1 MLYFAGVAVPFRFS
15 DMGGKKKGVS
25 APGRGSSTRGQG
37 GGSKTLPLDQKQT
50 VSTVGEGEG
59 TPSAHKHD
67 DLKSIPNSQGVQQM
81 EEADPS
87 SSGLQVGTGMKHAG
101 ESECKE
107 VTPDSISMQVDTG
120 VKHSGEMTPDRSIS
134 TGCEVSDMW
143 RCTECRRIVKEMID
157 THPQKD
163 DYVAKLGELCIAHAV
178 EWRQMLEGPS
188 GEQKSDIQSSDVE
201 SSMENQS
208 AGLLPAEVSCSHIFT
223 LGSGNERYSS
233 VWRVKVCCV
242 STWFEIPVL
251 GLKYR
256 NHIV

>member
-1 MLYFAGVAVPFRFS
+1 MLYFAGVAVPFRYS
-15 DMGGKKKGVS
+15 DMGGKKKGDN
-25 APGRGSSTRGQG
+25 ALGRGSSTRGQG
-37 GGSKTLPLDQKQT
+37 GGSKTSLDQKRT

-67 DLKSIPNSQGVQQM
+67 DLKSIQNSQRVQQM

-143 RCTECRRIVKEMID
+143 HCTECSGIVKAMID

-163 DYVAKLGELCIAHAV
+163 DYVAKLEELCIAHAV

-208 AGLLPAEVSCSHIFT
+208 VGLPPAEVSCSHIFT
-223 LGSGNERYSS
+223 LSRGNERYSS

-242 STWFEIPVL
+242 STWFEIP
-251 GLKYR
+251 
-256 NHIV
+256 